1 MTARRRP
8 SMADVAARAGV
19 SHQTVSRVL
28 NGHPSVRDETRERVL
43 AVIGELGYR
52 RNVAARALVTARSST
67 VGVVTSGSGLYG
79 PASTVIAIEEAAR
92 ERGYFTSVATLR
104 SYDAPTMRRVLD
116 HFMDQ
121 AVEGILVVA
130 PQREVAEAVDQFQA
144 PVPVIL
150 VAAREQVEGVST
162 IPVSVDQR
170 LGARL
175 AVNHLLALGHRTVTH
190 VSGPLDWFDAV
201 ERLTGW
207 REALLA
213 QGAEVPEPIEAS
225 WSAGDGYTIGLR
237 LAREVRAGSGPTAVF
252 AGNDQLA
259 LGMLRAFWEHG
270 VEVPRDISVVGFDDV
285 DGAAHFIP
293 PLTTV
298 RQPFAALGVH
308 ALELLLAAVDGGV
321 LVPARIEPELV
332 LRASTGA
339 PATR

>member
-1 MTARRRP
+1 
-8 SMADVAARAGV
+8 MADVAARAGV

-28 NGHPSVRDETRERVL
+28 NDHPSVRDETRARVL
-43 AVIGELGYR
+43 AVISELGYR

-67 VGVVTSGSGLYG
+67 VGVVTPGSGLYG

-92 ERGYFTSVATLR
+92 ERGYFTSVATLS

-130 PQREVAEAVDQFQA
+130 PQSAVAEAVDQFQA

-175 AVNHLLALGHRTVTH
+175 AVNHLLGLGHRTVEH

-213 QGAEVPEPIEAS
+213 HGAPVPEPIPAS
-225 WSAGDGYTIGLR
+225 WSASDGYTIGLR
-237 LAREVRAGSGPTAVF
+237 LAEQVRSGSGPTAVF

-259 LGMLRAFWEHG
+259 LGMLRAFWEQG
-270 VEVPRDISVVGFDDV
+270 VVVPRDVSVVGFDDV

-293 PLTTV
+293 PLSTV
-298 RQPFAALGVH
+298 RQPFAALGGH
-308 ALELLLAAVDGGV
+308 ALGLLLTAVDGGV

-332 LRASTGA
+332 LRASTGV
-339 PATR
+339 PRPR